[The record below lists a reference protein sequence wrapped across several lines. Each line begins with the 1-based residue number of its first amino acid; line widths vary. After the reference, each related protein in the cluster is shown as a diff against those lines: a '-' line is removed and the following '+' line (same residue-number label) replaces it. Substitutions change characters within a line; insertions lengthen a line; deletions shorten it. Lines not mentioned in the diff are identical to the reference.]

1 MTLNTVEPSAA
12 GPADAALTAADAT
25 SRTVAAARPLR
36 VLLVQTQAEGA
47 GAQEITRLLAAGL
60 DRRGLEVHTLF
71 FYRRTAAYDGQ
82 PRTTYVEPVRP
93 NGPIGM
99 LRFFGRLMKAIRRID
114 PDVVVTYQHF
124 GNAVGAA
131 ATRLVSRAPVIAN
144 QVSTQAVTPKP
155 IRVLDRLFGQVG
167 VYDAITVNSAAT
179 LADYSR
185 HPASYRRRIISI
197 PHGFENKTLAIGK
210 DDARAALGLPAGVTL
225 LGSTGRLHPTKHF
238 DAAIRLLPE
247 RPGWHLAVAGQG
259 AEREALGALAAAL
272 GVADRVTFLGELSPA
287 DVGVLLAGLD
297 VFVFPSLGETFGL
310 AVVEA
315 AQTGVPVIANDLSVL
330 REVLA
335 SDGEPAAVFV
345 DVDDTA
351 AFRKAVD
358 DVLGDPV
365 LAGRISAAGRR
376 LERRYSVDAMVDAYV
391 ETMRAVLPTGSRP

>member
-12 GPADAALTAADAT
+12 GSAGAAHPAAEPM
-25 SRTVAAARPLR
+25 SRPVPLARPLR

-60 DRRGLEVHTLF
+60 DRRGMEVHTLF
-71 FYRRTAAYDGQ
+71 FYRRTGAYDGQ
-82 PRTTYVEPVRP
+82 PRTTFVEPARP
-93 NGPIGM
+93 NGPLGM
-99 LRFFGRLMKAIRRID
+99 LRFFRRLMAAIRRID
-114 PDVVVTYQHF
+114 PDVVITYQHF

-131 ATRLVSRAPVIAN
+131 AARLVCRAPVIAN

-155 IRVLDRLFGQVG
+155 IRLLDRLLGQIG
-167 VYDAITVNSAAT
+167 AYDVITVNSAAT
-179 LADYSR
+179 LADYSH
-185 HPASYRRRIISI
+185 HPASYRRRIVSI
-197 PHGFENKTLAIGK
+197 PHGFENKTIALPK
-210 DDARAALGLPAGVTL
+210 DAARAALGLPAGVTL
-225 LGSTGRLHPTKHF
+225 LGSTGRLHATKNF

-247 RPGWHLAVAGQG
+247 RPGWHLAIAGQG
-259 AEREALGALAAAL
+259 AERDALGALCASL
-272 GVADRVTFLGELSPA
+272 GVAERVHFLGELSPA
-287 DVGVLLAGLD
+287 DVGVFLAGLD

-315 AQTGVPVIANDLSVL
+315 AQTGVPVVANDLSVL

-351 AFRKAVD
+351 AFRTAVD
-358 DVLGDPV
+358 GVLADPV
-365 LAGRISAAGRR
+365 LAGRVSAAGRR

-391 ETMRAVLPTGSRP
+391 ETMRTVLPAGSRP